1 MKSKLK
7 AAVYCTFAAL
17 VGVSLGALDSI
28 QHNRV
33 AAAKLN
39 DACLV
44 QPSKAACVDRDV
56 AVRSIR
62 YTFNGVDM
70 RDGNP
75 VTAFGANE

>member
-1 MKSKLK
+1 MKPKLK
-7 AAVYCTFAAL
+7 AAVYCSFAAL
-17 VGVSLGALDSI
+17 VGVSLGALDVI
-28 QHNRV
+28 QHDRV

-39 DACLV
+39 DDCQVL
-44 QPSKAACVDRDV
+44 PSKAACLDRDV

-75 VTAFGANE
+75 VTALGAIE

>member
-7 AAVYCTFAAL
+7 AVVYCTFAAL
-17 VGVSLGALDSI
+17 VGASLGALDLI
-28 QHNRV
+28 QHDRV

-44 QPSKAACVDRDV
+44 LPSKAACLNRDV
-56 AVRSIR
+56 AVRSIH

-75 VTAFGANE
+75 VTAISANE